1 MLTCSWWFFFHYEKS
16 QRQQTSVFQCE
27 REDLNFSRS
36 RLCLLVKIFIWT
48 AIKQIFNHSAET
60 SLCVYSHES
69 GNWSMQLYIMFSPG
83 DMFISVF
90 IKPTYFPFC
99 SFCDTVPC
107 VYIVWICECIEC
119 AVNVYILRKC
129 ASIGYDWLSLYWAHF
144 FAVSCGLSVAASLS
158 IKHAQVLRYLLI
170 ENTSGS
176 RDMFPTS

>member
-1 MLTCSWWFFFHYEKS
+1 MILFFIMKKVNAS
-16 QRQQTSVFQCE
+16 RQAYFNVSAKTSTSVVLDCACWWKYSF
-27 REDLNFSRS
+27 
-36 RLCLLVKIFIWT
+36 WT

-90 IKPTYFPFC
+90 IKPTYFPFR

-129 ASIGYDWLSLYWAHF
+129 ASIGYDWLSLYWADF